1 MWIYIITFI
10 FSILFVYVAER
21 TGGLIKYVSLLLA
34 ILIPSIIAG
43 LRKETIGT
51 DVRNYVKPIQI
62 YATSSNNYLNYLNSD
77 FYFPNWDRFSRFD
90 KGYTTFAYLCSRIN
104 GSLAFNLFITEFL
117 IIALVLVGLF
127 KFKAIRNIP
136 VWIGMSIF
144 YFLCYNLSFNMVR
157 QSIAMFI
164 LIFSFTFLLERKWII
179 YLLLLI
185 LAVLFHKT
193 AIFGVIPFLVY
204 IFLYGRANK
213 NIKEIDIKINYSNIY
228 VSRFTCTSIFL
239 IFVAAVIILFPT
251 LLTAVLS
258 FAGLSNFEDGY
269 LSNSY
274 GLALNQIVIRLPF
287 LCILI
292 AQWNRIKN
300 NSLRYFYLVMTA
312 IDILLSQL
320 SGGSDFSSRIA
331 WYSTVFYI
339 YAIPDEI
346 GHEKGV
352 RRYVLFIIVIVYCI
366 AYWLYMYVIKN
377 YNETV
382 PYLFNWQ

>member
-213 NIKEIDIKINYSNIY
+213 NIKINYSNIY